1 MTLLCLLLVRFFVV
15 FFFWSKFH
23 VGFKKGVCYER
34 SLKKLVLFCFILLFP
49 CCVPYESPSCF
60 PGFDLFWIL
69 MTASF
74 FEGWGGC
81 ILANHVL
88 ASVMLALLKVA

>member
-1 MTLLCLLLVRFFVV
+1 MWASQL
-15 FFFWSKFH
+15 
-23 VGFKKGVCYER
+23 
-34 SLKKLVLFCFILLFP
+34 
-49 CCVPYESPSCF
+49 

-81 ILANHVL
+81 ILANNVL